1 MDYLNSLEKRRA
13 AVVLR
18 KCLPSSVWVEAMIL
32 RRPFASADAAASA
45 ARAVAE
51 ELRPCEW
58 MEVFSGEDVEDP
70 RCLTEA
76 AAAELKSECIERC
89 VAALR
94 RVDGVVDSRMD
105 HHVDLAWD
113 PAPAKKS
120 LVGGLDYHQTL
131 TDKVTVTESAVRVR
145 HATAMR
151 QPEIEAEIEN
161 KKLPRFF
168 GGAWR

>member
-1 MDYLNSLEKRRA
+1 MGQSAEPARPAIQPPIQPASELSSQPASLEGFPTRA
-13 AVVLR
+13 QTQG
-18 KCLPSSVWVEAMIL
+18 P
-32 RRPFASADAAASA
+32 
-45 ARAVAE
+45 
-51 ELRPCEW
+51 
-58 MEVFSGEDVEDP
+58 
-70 RCLTEA
+70 EA

-145 HATAMR
+145 LATAMR